1 MNIRSKFPDEISEL
15 WFLQYT
21 HGVYLYYDYWLFD
34 NQSDLLKQSIIV
46 INILIN
52 QTLPR
57 LEHRAYH
64 KNDYSGRMI
73 ISYCVNFHV
82 HSQRNVT
89 NVSLRNFQIF
99 TQHTHTH
106 SNTEKLETL
115 ARVTVTKFTSS
126 SVGKSRATFHS
137 AGIRPGIESDE
148 SVLPCLV
155 DGGRRINFLEIFR
168 GRRTRRAYTRV
179 YTRDEK

>member
-99 TQHTHTH
+99 TQHTHTQQYREVGNSRESH
-106 SNTEKLETL
+106 CNEIYVFVRRKIASHVPLGGN
-115 ARVTVTKFTSS
+115 SS
-126 SVGKSRATFHS
+126 WHR
-137 AGIRPGIESDE
+137 E
-148 SVLPCLV
+148 
-155 DGGRRINFLEIFR
+155 
-168 GRRTRRAYTRV
+168 
-179 YTRDEK
+179 